1 MTDQMIRQT
10 ESPSTGELVRRLSED
25 VSRLVRGELRLAK
38 AEMTQKGKRAGRGAG
53 LFGGAGAM
61 AFYGGA
67 ALVAAAILAL
77 ALVLPG
83 WASALVIGVL
93 LLIVAAVLGVFG
105 KGQVS
110 RATPPTPR
118 RAIHG
123 IKTDLD
129 AATPHKSYR

>member
-1 MTDQMIRQT
+1 MTDQMIRRT

-25 VSRLVRGELRLAK
+25 VSRLVRDELRLAK

-53 LFGGAGAM
+53 LFGGAGAL
-61 AFYGGA
+61 ALYAGA

-83 WASALVIGVL
+83 WASALIIGVV
-93 LLIVAAVLGVFG
+93 LLIVAAMLAMLA
-105 KGQVS
+105 KRQVS
-110 RATPPTPR
+110 QATPPTPA

-123 IKTDLD
+123 IKSDIE
-129 AATPHKSYR
+129 AATHKVQQ

>member
-1 MTDQMIRQT
+1 MTDQMIKG
-10 ESPSTGELVRRLSED
+10 SPSTGELVRRLSED
-25 VSRLVRGELRLAK
+25 VSRLVRGEMRLAK
-38 AEMTQKGKRAGRGAG
+38 LEMTQKGKRAGRGAG

-83 WASALVIGVL
+83 WASALIIGVL
-93 LLIVAAVLGVFG
+93 LLIVAAVLGMLG

-110 RATPPTPR
+110 QAAPPMPD

-123 IKTDLD
+123 IKSDIE
-129 AATPHKSYR
+129 AATHKVSR

>member
-1 MTDQMIRQT
+1 MTDQMIKG
-10 ESPSTGELVRRLSED
+10 SPSTGELVRRLSED
-25 VSRLVRGELRLAK
+25 VSRLVRDELRLAK
-38 AEMTQKGKRAGRGAG
+38 LEMTLKGKRAGRGAG
-53 LFGGAGAM
+53 LLGGAGVL

-83 WASALVIGVL
+83 WASAIIIGVL
-93 LLIVAAVLGVFG
+93 LLIIAAVLGLLG

-110 RATPPTPR
+110 QATPPTPE

-123 IKTDLD
+123 IKSDIE
-129 AATPHKSYR
+129 AARHKSSR

>member
-1 MTDQMIRQT
+1 MTDQMIRRT
-10 ESPSTGELVRRLSED
+10 EPSTGELVRRLSED
-25 VSRLVRGELRLAK
+25 VSRLVRDELRLAK

-83 WASALVIGVL
+83 WASALIIGVL
-93 LLIVAAVLGVFG
+93 LLIVAAVLGMLG

-110 RATPPTPR
+110 QATPPTPG

-123 IKTDLD
+123 IKSDID
-129 AATPHKSYR
+129 AATHKSQR